1 MRGLTH
7 CIAGRAVWLLMLAV
21 VLWPEPGWAS
31 SRVALVVGNG
41 GYVAENIPAL
51 ANPVNDAKLMAK
63 ALETNGFEVRLVT
76 DADQAAMKAALKA
89 FGEQLEQA
97 GDDAVGL
104 FYYAGHGV
112 EVLGHN
118 YLIPIGAEI
127 DRAVEFQT
135 DAVPAE
141 WVLSWMEASG
151 NRLNMVILDACRNNP
166 FGRHRGGSQGLA
178 KMDAP
183 SGTLIAYS
191 AAPGQVAV
199 DGEGENSP
207 YMAALAQAMAE
218 PGLRV
223 EDVFKRVRVT
233 VETATNGKQT
243 PWESNSLRGDFY
255 FVAKAEE
262 LPAPKSSPSSV
273 SEKVTEL
280 TVQQLAA
287 KAYEAAARAYTIS
300 GYQLVVERFPGTF
313 YAGLA
318 AEQLDKL
325 KRATMPSADEVEAS
339 LDLKHAERKRIQI
352 GLRGEGF
359 NPGSPDGEF
368 GPKTRGAIQA
378 WQRNSGHAATGYLTR
393 DQAETILTQMP
404 PAALLRPKCAEL
416 PGRYLGEN
424 HAECWEE
431 IATRSECYL
440 WRTHYHSD
448 QITKWTGS
456 CRNGVAEGHGV
467 YSVSAGSEHSAY
479 EGTGMVV
486 GGKASGHWI
495 NKWADGDRHEGDY
508 RDGKRHGH
516 WVARLA
522 DGGIQEG
529 PYVDGKRHGHW
540 VARFASGNVHEG
552 PYVDGKRHGHW
563 VLRLADGNVQE
574 GPYVDGKRHGHW
586 VARFASGNVQEG
598 PYVDGKRHGH
608 WVARFADGG
617 VEEGPYVDG
626 KRHGHWVLRLA
637 DGGVQEGPYVD
648 GKRHGHWVARLAD
661 GGIQEGPYV
670 DGKKHGRWVERFAD
684 GVVQEGPYVDGKRH
698 GHWVLRPADGGVEE
712 GPYVDG
718 KKHGRWVQLI
728 SKTQG
733 ATLLCIFSEYNH
745 GEEVDSGE
753 LPMSACPSPE
763 AAGSSLRF
771 PDGTPS
777 TGLAQGVEASLGL
790 ERAQRER
797 TQIGLWALGFNPGP
811 PDGQFDQST
820 RDAIRKWQAHRGEET
835 TGYLGPGS
843 AKALLAAA
851 PDLTGPIWL
860 TAQNQPCKVW
870 NPNPMA
876 GEVLTWSGD
885 CVGGKASGSGQQVW
899 QGSYGEE
906 IYEGEYQD
914 GKKHGH
920 GVVTYNDG
928 SRFLGE
934 WRSGKRDS
942 LGITIFANDDVYEG
956 EHQGRKLHGFGT
968 MSYANGSHY
977 VGEWMDGK
985 HHGLGTYTDVLGKFR
1000 HEGEYKDGKR
1010 SGNGVVVEIRTGQR
1024 SEGVYRNGKRE
1035 GIWIS
1040 TYSDGGRQEVTFRG
1054 GVRHGPVTWIEPD
1067 GKVSAKYIWRDGKI
1081 VR

>member
-63 ALETNGFEVRLVT
+63 ALETSGFEVRLVT
-76 DADQAAMKAALKA
+76 DADQAAMKAALEA

-218 PGLRV
+218 PGLKV

-233 VETATNGKQT
+233 VETATNAKQT
-243 PWESNSLRGDFY
+243 PWESNSLREDFY

-262 LPAPKSSPSSV
+262 LPAPKPSPISV

-287 KAYEAAARAYTIS
+287 KAYEAAERVQTIS

-313 YAGLA
+313 YARLA

-325 KRATMPSADEVEAS
+325 KRATMPSADEVDAS
-339 LDLKHAERKRIQI
+339 LDLKRAERKRIQI

-393 DQAETILTQMP
+393 DQVETILTQMP
-404 PAALLRPKCAEL
+404 PVALLRPKCAEL

-431 IATRSECYL
+431 IATPSECYL

-448 QITKWTGS
+448 QITKWTGN

-479 EGTGMVV
+479 EGTGTVV
-486 GGKASGHWI
+486 GGKASGHW
-495 NKWADGDRHEGDY
+495 
-508 RDGKRHGH
+508 
-516 WVARLA
+516 
-522 DGGIQEG
+522 
-529 PYVDGKRHGHW
+529 
-540 VARFASGNVHEG
+540 
-552 PYVDGKRHGHW
+552 
-563 VLRLADGNVQE
+563 
-574 GPYVDGKRHGHW
+574 
-586 VARFASGNVQEG
+586 
-598 PYVDGKRHGH
+598 
-608 WVARFADGG
+608 
-617 VEEGPYVDG
+617 VERP
-626 KRHGHWVLRLA
+626 A

-648 GKRHGHWVARLAD
+648 GKRHGHWVERFAD
-661 GGIQEGPYV
+661 GGVQEGPYVDGKRHGHWVLRFAERRCPRRPLVDGKRHGHWVERFASGGVQEGPYVDGKRHGHWVVRPADGGVQEGPYV
-670 DGKKHGRWVERFAD
+670 DGKKHGHWVVRPADGGVQEGPYVDGKKHGHWVERFAD
-684 GVVQEGPYVDGKRH
+684 GVVQEGPYVDGKKH
-698 GHWVLRPADGGVEE
+698 GHWVLRPADGGVQE
-712 GPYVDG
+712 GPLWTG
-718 KKHGRWVQLI
+718 K
-728 SKTQG
+728 
-733 ATLLCIFSEYNH
+733 
-745 GEEVDSGE
+745 
-753 LPMSACPSPE
+753 
-763 AAGSSLRF
+763 
-771 PDGTPS
+771 S
-777 TGLAQGVEASLGL
+777 TGTGCCASPTEVSRKAPMWTGKGTGTGCCAPPTEVSRKAPMWTGKGTGTGWCASPTEVSRRPLCG
-790 ERAQRER
+790 REKAR
-797 TQIGLWALGFNPGP
+797 ALGGALRRRSCPGRP
-811 PDGQFDQST
+811 LCGREKARAVGVAPRRRRCPG
-820 RDAIRKWQAHRGEET
+820 RPLCGREKARA
-835 TGYLGPGS
+835 LGG
-843 AKALLAAA
+843 A
-851 PDLTGPIWL
+851 PRRRRCPR
-860 TAQNQPCKVW
+860 
-870 NPNPMA
+870 
-876 GEVLTWSGD
+876 
-885 CVGGKASGSGQQVW
+885 
-899 QGSYGEE
+899 
-906 IYEGEYQD
+906 
-914 GKKHGH
+914 
-920 GVVTYNDG
+920 
-928 SRFLGE
+928 RFLCG
-934 WRSGKRDS
+934 W
-942 LGITIFANDDVYEG
+942 
-956 EHQGRKLHGFGT
+956 
-968 MSYANGSHY
+968 
-977 VGEWMDGK
+977 
-985 HHGLGTYTDVLGKFR
+985 
-1000 HEGEYKDGKR
+1000 
-1010 SGNGVVVEIRTGQR
+1010 
-1024 SEGVYRNGKRE
+1024 
-1035 GIWIS
+1035 
-1040 TYSDGGRQEVTFRG
+1040 
-1054 GVRHGPVTWIEPD
+1054 
-1067 GKVSAKYIWRDGKI
+1067 
-1081 VR
+1081 